1 MRLVAAKLHNHGRR
15 QASGSATPPHQFMN
29 RELQARFTAIVLGLL
44 TVAAVVF
51 SVYNYR
57 VEHQFSVPYD
67 GAWWIEHK
75 GHLTA
80 DRLDPKG
87 PAALAGIR
95 DGDIVVSV
103 NGRPVTTSA
112 SLTRQ
117 LYYSGVW
124 SKATYS
130 LLRGSVPLDVEV
142 VLAPA
147 EQSMK
152 DWLRVIALIYLGIG
166 LYVLLRR
173 WTAVGSTHFYIFCLV
188 SFVFYAFHYTGKF
201 NEFDW
206 IVYWSN
212 EVAWLLQPALFLHF
226 VLTFPERRTFV
237 SKHPWS
243 LPVLYLP
250 GLCLLGVH
258 ILALER
264 LKASERLRWNL
275 DRLHWAYATLL
286 FVAAASVLWSS
297 YRRASTPILR
307 QQLKWVT
314 RGTIL
319 AITPFT
325 LLYVL
330 PYLAGVPDVK
340 VSVLSLGL
348 LPLTF
353 GYAIFRY
360 RLMDVDLIFKR
371 GMAYTLAAAAIVGA
385 YFAAVAGIAETV
397 HTRVPSSGPYGLML
411 AIVVTALL
419 FDPVRKWIQD
429 KLDQFFYRTRYDYRR
444 TLIEFGREVSS
455 ETDLD
460 KMLSSVVDRLARTL
474 LVDRIAIFLADNEA
488 SHFELAKSFGVAHVT
503 GLDLS
508 FLAKPREEDA
518 AGHIFFENT
527 HQVPR
532 ETLTAQEAIRRLD
545 LNYYIPCH
553 VQKKTIAFLGLGK
566 TMEGDFLSSEDV
578 ELLETLAGYIG
589 IAIQNGR
596 LYASL
601 EQKITQYERLKDFN
615 ENIVESINVG
625 VLAVDL
631 QDRVESWNSQMEVMY
646 ALPRWQAVGR
656 SVSEVFPLEFVE
668 EFHRVRQNPGIHN
681 LYKFRLGTPAGEF
694 RVVNVAIAPLVTRK
708 FSVIGRLVIVDDITE
723 RVDLEAQLSQADKLS
738 SIGLLAAGV
747 AHEVNTPLAV
757 ISSYT
762 QMLAKQ
768 LQSDPQKAALLD
780 KITKQS
786 FRASEIVNNLLNFS
800 RTTGTE
806 FSEVS
811 LNKVIHDTL
820 VLLEHQF
827 KVAHVEVK
835 PELYADLPTIQGNAG
850 RLQQIFLNLFLNAKD
865 AMPEGGTLRVA
876 TQNGEFVTVQ
886 VSDTGMGI
894 AQEHIQR
901 IYDPFFTTKTSPQEG
916 QNRGTGLGLS
926 VTYGIIQEHAGK
938 IRVDSH
944 PGEGTTFTLDF
955 PMSRKAVHV

>member
-1 MRLVAAKLHNHGRR
+1 
-15 QASGSATPPHQFMN
+15 MN
-29 RELQARFTAIVLGLL
+29 REFQTRLTASILVLL

-51 SVYNYR
+51 AGYNYK
-57 VEHQFSVPYD
+57 VERSFAIPDD
-67 GAWWIEHK
+67 GVWWLERK
-75 GHLTA
+75 GQLVA
-80 DRLDPKG
+80 DKLDANG

-95 DGDIVVSV
+95 TGDVVLSV
-103 NGRPVTTSA
+103 NERKVETSA
-112 SLTRQ
+112 ALARQ

-130 LLRGSVPLDVEV
+130 LIRGTVPLNVQV

-147 EQSMK
+147 ERSMN
-152 DWLRVIALIYLGIG
+152 DWLRLIALIYLGIG

-173 WTAVGSTHFYIFCLV
+173 WTAAGSTHFYIFCLV
-188 SFVFYAFHYTGKF
+188 SFIFYSFHYTGKF

-206 IVYWSN
+206 SVYWCN

-226 VLTFPERRTFV
+226 ALTFPERRGFV
-237 SKHPWS
+237 ARNRWS
-243 LPVLYLP
+243 VPLLYIP
-250 GLCLLGVH
+250 GLMLLGVH
-258 ILALER
+258 ILALQF
-264 LKASERLRWNL
+264 LQASERLRWNL
-275 DRLHWAYATLL
+275 DRLHWGYSTLF
-286 FVAAASVLWSS
+286 FVAAAAVLVDS
-297 YRRASTPILR
+297 YRHATTPILR
-307 QQLKWVT
+307 QQLKWIT

-330 PYLAGVPDVK
+330 PYLFGTMPSLGQK

-385 YFAAVAGIAETV
+385 YFAGVAAIAELV
-397 HTRVPSSGPYGLML
+397 HARVPSSGPYGLML
-411 AIVVTALL
+411 AVVVTALL

-444 TLIEFGREVSS
+444 TLIEFGREMSS

-460 KMLSSVVDRLARTL
+460 KMLASVVDRLARTL
-474 LVDRIAIFLADNEA
+474 MVDRVAIFLSNNDS
-488 SHFELAKSFGVAHVT
+488 SHFELAKSFGLAHVT

-508 FLAKPREEDA
+508 FLAKTRIEDA

-527 HQVPR
+527 HQLPR
-532 ETLTAQEAIRRLD
+532 ENPAAQEAIGRLD

-553 VQKKTIAFLGLGK
+553 AQQKTIAFLGLGK

-601 EQKITQYERLKDFN
+601 EQKITEYERLKDFN

-631 QDRVESWNSQMEVMY
+631 QDRIESWNSQMVVMY

-656 SVSEVFPLEFVE
+656 SLSEVFPAAFVE
-668 EFHRVRQNPGIHN
+668 EFYRVRQNPGIHN
-681 LYKFRLGTPAGEF
+681 LYKFRMGTPTGEW
-694 RVVNVAIAPLVTRK
+694 RTINVAIAPLVTRK
-708 FSVIGRLVIVDDITE
+708 FHVVGRLVIMDDITQRME
-723 RVDLEAQLSQADKLS
+723 LEAQLSQADKLS

-768 LQSDPQKAALLD
+768 LQSDAPKAGVLD
-780 KITKQS
+780 KIIKQT

-806 FSEVS
+806 FTEVNV
-811 LNKVIHDTL
+811 NKVIEDTL
-820 VLLEHQF
+820 ALLEHQF
-827 KVAHVEVK
+827 KVANVKVERN
-835 PELYADLPTIQGNAG
+835 LDNGLPAIHANAG
-850 RLQQIFLNLFLNAKD
+850 RLQQVFLNLFLNAKD
-865 AMPEGGTLRVA
+865 AMNGGGTLQLS
-876 TQNGEFVTVQ
+876 TQNGDSVSVR
-886 VSDTGMGI
+886 VSDTGSGI
-894 AQEHIQR
+894 AQENIQR
-901 IYDPFFTTKTSPQEG
+901 IYDPFFTTKTAPAEG
-916 QNRGTGLGLS
+916 QTRGTGLGLS
-926 VTYGIIQEHAGK
+926 VTYGIIQEHAGN
-938 IRVDSH
+938 IRVESR

-955 PMSRKAVHV
+955 PLIRKVVHV